1 MLPESVK
8 ELFTKI
14 YSNHWTG
21 VPVTIGLALGAVVT
35 VAAGYWLTFQAVV
48 LIGARL

>member
-8 ELFTKI
+8 EIFGKI

-21 VPVTIGLALGAVVT
+21 VPFTVFLALGVV
-35 VAAGYWLTFQAVV
+35 VSIASGFWLTFQAVV
-48 LIGARL
+48 TIGARL